1 VFSTNELIEF
11 TFYDIKFTLSDYK
24 HQTIVTPY
32 PLHYHI
38 NDSMEIHYVK
48 YGRGTAIIDEKV
60 YDIEK
65 GHFYVT
71 GGLITHGQIPAED
84 EIIEKYSL
92 YLYFDTS
99 KCKNDTILKIVRT
112 PFFIDKAKSDLE
124 SYLELIETEFTNKSF
139 GYKEMIIQA
148 IKALMINIVRNYSL
162 HLSSIVNKDVRNS
175 IFEIE
180 QIINNE
186 CATISL
192 SALAKR
198 LYMSER
204 DLQRYLAKN
213 FSKNFNTLKLEAR
226 MFNAVNQLL
235 YTDKSVLDIAESLG
249 YSSCEHFSYAFKKHY
264 GIPPL
269 KYRLNN
275 QLNIGKPEYLNLTKT
290 KESR

>member
-1 VFSTNELIEF
+1 
-11 TFYDIKFTLSDYK
+11 
-24 HQTIVTPY
+24 
-32 PLHYHI
+32 
-38 NDSMEIHYVK
+38 
-48 YGRGTAIIDEKV
+48 
-60 YDIEK
+60 
-65 GHFYVT
+65 
-71 GGLITHGQIPAED
+71 
-84 EIIEKYSL
+84 
-92 YLYFDTS
+92 
-99 KCKNDTILKIVRT
+99 
-112 PFFIDKAKSDLE
+112 
-124 SYLELIETEFTNKSF
+124 
-139 GYKEMIIQA
+139 MIIQA

-264 GIPPL
+264 GISPSQI
-269 KYRLNN
+269 RV
-275 QLNIGKPEYLNLTKT
+275 
-290 KESR
+290 